1 MKKISVVLIAA
12 VGRIFAFWMV
22 ERATMRKVQG
32 KQL

>member
-12 VGRIFAFWMV
+12 LVVSLLLDV